1 MSLLKN
7 VNYPIENGVITD
19 WYNMEKIFNHL
30 FINELEIDPSDYNIL
45 LTDLNG
51 SKESKEK
58 MAEIM
63 FETFNSSGFYIV
75 DTGIL
80 PLYA

>member
-19 WYNMEKIFNHL
+19 RYNMEKIINHL
-30 FINELEIDPSDYNIL
+30 FINELKIDPSDYNIL

-58 MAEIM
+58 MAEII
-63 FETFNSSGFYIV
+63 F
-75 DTGIL
+75 
-80 PLYA
+80 